1 MTNPTVLVWGH
12 GSIGARHAR
21 LADELGASVICV
33 SSREGLPFPSVRRLG
48 DLPGGFAPEVVVVAT
63 PTALH
68 AEHLHMASNLGAR
81 LVLVEKPL
89 VSTTEEIGSWLA
101 QEQRQRIAVA
111 YNLRF
116 HPAIQRLRTL
126 LEGKR
131 LLALHLHVGQYL
143 PSWRP
148 GQDYRQS
155 YSSSRQLGGGVLRDL
170 SHELDLACMFAG
182 PWNRV
187 AALSGRVSH
196 LQIESEDSVTVL
208 AEHAGC
214 PQVSIHLDYLQTP
227 ARREIVAV
235 LEDGGVSLNL
245 LNGKISCGGREEL
258 CQAERDTTYRGQ
270 MRAVLLGQ
278 TELLCTFSQGLEVVS
293 YIDAIEAA
301 AARQEWIWRANQ

>member
-1 MTNPTVLVWGH
+1 MNKPTVLIWGC
-12 GSIGARHAR
+12 GSIGTRHAR
-21 LADELGASVICV
+21 LALELGASVFGV
-33 SSREGLPFPSVRRLG
+33 SSRNDLPFPSVRDLS
-48 DLPGGFAPEVVVVAT
+48 DLPKNFSPDVTIIAT

-68 AEHLHMASNLGAR
+68 AEHLRAVAHLNAR
-81 LVLVEKPL
+81 LTLVEKPL
-89 VSTTEEIGSWLA
+89 VTTAKEIGPWLTKA
-101 QEQRQRIAVA
+101 QRQRTFVA

-116 HPAIQRLRTL
+116 HPGVQRLQML
-126 LEGKR
+126 LQGKK
-131 LLALHLHVGQYL
+131 LLMLQLHVGQYL

-155 YSSSRQLGGGVLRDL
+155 YSASRQLGGGVLRDL
-170 SHELDLACMFAG
+170 SHELDLACMLAG

-187 AALSGRVSH
+187 AALSGHVSH

-214 PQVSIHLDYLQTP
+214 PQVSIHLDSLQTP

-245 LNGKISCGGREEL
+245 LNGRLGYDGKEE
-258 CQAERDTTYRGQ
+258 CCHAERDTAYRGQ
-270 MRAVLLGQ
+270 MQAALSGE
-278 TELLCTFSQGLEVVS
+278 TEFLCSCSQGLDVVS

-301 AARQEWIWRANQ
+301 AAKQEWVWRANL

>member
-1 MTNPTVLVWGH
+1 MTKPNVLVWGH

-21 LADELGASVICV
+21 LAHELGASVVCV
-33 SSREGLPFPSVRRLG
+33 SSRDGLRFPSVRRLC
-48 DLPGGFAPEVVVVAT
+48 DLPEGFVPEVAVVAT

-68 AEHLHMASNLGAR
+68 AEHLRMVCNLGAR

-89 VSTTEEIGSWLA
+89 VSTTAEIGPWLA

-116 HPAIQRLRTL
+116 PPAVQRLRAL
-126 LEGKR
+126 LAEKR

-148 GQDYRQS
+148 GQDYRKS
-155 YSSSRQLGGGVLRDL
+155 YSASRQLGGGVLRDL
-170 SHELDLACMFAG
+170 SHELDLACMLAG

-187 AALSGRVSH
+187 AALSGHVSH
-196 LQIESEDSVTVL
+196 LQIENEDSVTVL
-208 AEHAGC
+208 AEHTGC

-245 LNGKISCGGREEL
+245 LNGKLGYDGKEEL
-258 CQAERDTTYRGQ
+258 CQAERDTAYRGQ
-270 MRAVLLGQ
+270 MQAALSGE
-278 TELLCTFSQGLEVVS
+278 TEFLCSCSQGLDVVS

-301 AARQEWIWRANQ
+301 AAKQEWIWRANL

>member
-1 MTNPTVLVWGH
+1 MTKPAVLIWGC

-21 LADELGASVICV
+21 LAHELGASVLCV
-33 SSREGLPFPSVRRLG
+33 SSRDDLPFPSVRRLC
-48 DLPGGFAPEVVVVAT
+48 DLPEGFVPTVAVVAT

-68 AEHLHMASNLGAR
+68 AEHLRMVCNLGAR

-89 VSTTEEIGSWLA
+89 VSTTAEIGSWLA

-116 HPAIQRLRTL
+116 HPAVQRLRAL
-126 LEGKR
+126 LAGKR

-148 GQDYRQS
+148 DQDYRQS
-155 YSSSRQLGGGVLRDL
+155 YSASRQLGGGVLRDL
-170 SHELDLACMFAG
+170 SHELDLACMLAG
-182 PWNRV
+182 SWNRV

-196 LQIESEDSVTVL
+196 LQIESEDSVTTL
-208 AEHAGC
+208 AEHVHC

-245 LNGKISCGGREEL
+245 LTGRLAYDGKEEC
-258 CQAERDTTYRGQ
+258 CQAERDTAYLGQ
-270 MRAVLLGQ
+270 MQAALSGE
-278 TELLCTFSQGLEVVS
+278 TEFLCSCSQGLVVVS

-301 AARQEWIWRANQ
+301 AARQEWVWRANL